1 MVEVLTAIAACA
13 RAVTGLWR
21 SYGFSFLKGRA
32 TIAALIVVAVVGSAQ
47 AQTFTHAEIRSA
59 GLFEQIIAI
68 ADFNG
73 DGRDDVV
80 LVGPLES
87 DEEPDT
93 AEDRL
98 QKAPMR
104 MYFGTGNGRVRV
116 APAGQRYGLGEA
128 NAPVAVTAD
137 FNGDGRSDLA
147 VFDAGI
153 YDWELRQGIGNPPQ
167 LYLTADGDR
176 MVRSTALADAVRREN
191 ERNTDSDVSGP
202 ADLHIKTAAAG
213 DIDGDGDIDLWVESS
228 GGWNIES
235 HFMINE
241 GKVEI
246 DEGEDLRFEVEHR
259 APYEL
264 RFNPLP
270 EYWRYDASR
279 FFDADNDG
287 DLDLALGQ
295 LRDDDPTHIN
305 QSSIVLVNDGAG
317 HYTERVVLPLPR
329 FYQGYT
335 AVQSIGVFD
344 LDDNGFEDLFLLHTR
359 NDDLST
365 GGDDLPFTGRYMQAL
380 MNQGD
385 LTFID
390 ETETRVVEQEAT
402 LGQMADHGGPLTNV
416 ARRQHFRDLDRD
428 GCLDLVLGDLWTGI
442 TRQSPIAYRNN
453 GRGQLQPM
461 SPDPLQPNP
470 DDPDPYF
477 GHGAWPADV
486 NGDELTDFV
495 ANNGDWG
502 PDEQPNTEDDATVIV
517 VTLNTTGPQPIR
529 CE

>member
-1 MVEVLTAIAACA
+1 MVEVLTTIAACA

-32 TIAALIVVAVVGSAQ
+32 TIAALIAVAVVGSAQ

-59 GLFEQIIAI
+59 GLFEQIIAV

-80 LVGPLES
+80 LVGHIES

-104 MYFGTGNGRVRV
+104 MYFGTDVGRVRV

-128 NAPVAVTAD
+128 NTPVAVTAD

-153 YDWELRQGIGNPPQ
+153 YNWELRHGVGNPPQ
-167 LYLTADGDR
+167 LYLTADDDR

-191 ERNTDSDVSGP
+191 ERNPNSDVSGP

-213 DIDGDGDIDLWVESS
+213 DIDGDGDVDLWVEST

-246 DEGEDLRFEVEHR
+246 DEGEDLRFEIEHR

-264 RFNPLP
+264 RFNPSP

-317 HYTERVVLPLPR
+317 QYTERVVLPLPQ

-335 AVQSIGVFD
+335 AVESIGVFD

-359 NDDLST
+359 NDDLSI
-365 GGDDLPFTGRYMQAL
+365 GDDDLPFTGRYIQAA
-380 MNQGD
+380 
-385 LTFID
+385 D
-390 ETETRVVEQEAT
+390 ESGRSDV
-402 LGQMADHGGPLTNV
+402 H
-416 ARRQHFRDLDRD
+416 RRD
-428 GCLDLVLGDLWTGI
+428 GDAGSGTGGDA
-442 TRQSPIAYRNN
+442 RAD
-453 GRGQLQPM
+453 GRPR
-461 SPDPLQPNP
+461 
-470 DDPDPYF
+470 
-477 GHGAWPADV
+477 A
-486 NGDELTDFV
+486 
-495 ANNGDWG
+495 
-502 PDEQPNTEDDATVIV
+502 ATVERGAASALQRSGSGWV
-517 VTLNTTGPQPIR
+517 PGSRTRGPVGDRNHEAVTDRVQEQRARATSAHVTRPVAARPQRPKPVFR
-529 CE
+529 SWCMAGRRERGWTD